1 MAEDNSNLNTPSWA
15 EPHISNLAKIHDLF
29 DSGSQKIRTFMK
41 EHSVTSE
48 DYEKFKIIPGVNKD
62 NFRKMIESQDVK
74 SYLKNLEE
82 IVRLN
87 TSMETACGRNRSI
100 DVRFVKEVVNIADI
114 EDPPKEL
121 FAIHDGIFPFERN
134 ELMDISRINRQIRNQ
149 AWHIRDVTSDVSPK
163 AKRDWK
169 KFLDLVLPLEFNGI
183 MEMFVKGLQIIEFIE
198 DGTRDIIDYEYVETQ
213 MRKYTDKS
221 LTFSEPELI
230 KRALGANKWDKYI
243 EVEHK
248 QDFEGEAEEAMAIN
262 QLDFLM
268 REDSPNSVIEINGVG
283 GLGKTKLSREYI
295 VRSVDMNLRYRP
307 KRYERYIYYTAKS
320 ENQGEIRATY
330 GEQLKNSPRDWKHG
344 GGDYIEGLVFQD
356 FMEKMQKMFD
366 LNSYDLEERIIE
378 TLKDRSIFILL
389 DNFEDVSDDDIPL
402 YKKFFN
408 KIPKDFKSQIVITSR
423 RERTYGGKSIEL
435 DRFSKAKAVEM
446 LCARYEYEIRKNP
459 GVVRTDRLNQLQEA
473 RDNQVDL
480 IQEILNK
487 VHPPENAD
495 LQFLMNKET
504 LEKNLRHPLYLRYL
518 ANILAN
524 PTLIKKTD
532 KKTSI
537 TEVIVYI
544 IDDPEFKFWEW
555 HENVINWMLEHAYTS
570 IEKYS
575 NCIDVL
581 KILIH
586 DENITS
592 RADLYIAFQKK
603 HPETRSPRKDIE
615 EALKQIKSHREFF
628 DEQIELKLTSSAKK
642 FLRPL
647 FTDGS
652 ESLGH
657 SNSVKEGNESNHIVP
672 KEPVDFGKLLKL
684 VTTNGVKTPQDFVD
698 AVYRLE
704 NYSKSESKDSKL
716 VEKAENILS
725 NYVVN
730 LELREEE
737 VRLAFMTLLHVIKTP
752 KIRFKWICQQA
763 EHLAEASIFENL
775 GEFSQSIASYLL
787 DDACWN
793 NDTVTGPEINN
804 RGFRFILLLKIE
816 KKGIQT
822 KIESLYSCIDI
833 LLDAIPEKDIEVF
846 LREFS
851 FTDFF
856 TEFLE
861 KKKHH
866 LTWSEKKQDI
876 FEAYAEVKK
885 NDTVDVTKRFSIVD
899 KDHIEK
905 SWNIKYHPGGKQNL
919 DEPHGRICTVD
930 WDLISQTI
938 TLFVEE
944 KKIEL
949 NLTPVQKNSE
959 IGEKVREDIFSYA
972 EISGSKINEHKFNE
986 WIMGSRQGQPG
997 LNKDFTQLA
1006 CDILMVTETYNL
1018 IYSELSKTKNNFERG
1033 LELKKRYREWYRG
1046 SASSLSAAFAIGVH
1060 AENGL
1065 HSLEFD
1071 DAANALRKQFSFC
1084 ISKHEK
1090 WESYYEEADKDLW
1103 KLEFENIIQKALNY
1117 LEKDMEK
1124 VIEERKSRIGGIV
1137 PSTPRITS
1145 PQQRAWADNQ
1155 NSNTKNA
1162 NKAIKREDCEMI
1174 PQIKS
1179 ALKQMNKGFFFVQD
1193 VMKKDIIR
1201 NGNLRPLI
1209 NSQNEMGKENMK
1221 GAIVPEVWEL
1231 CESWLNSIVR
1241 YIISKSDNHS
1251 TFKEWEYSE
1260 HFIEEIE
1267 LFHFDK
1273 YS

>member
-1 MAEDNSNLNTPSWA
+1 
-15 EPHISNLAKIHDLF
+15 
-29 DSGSQKIRTFMK
+29 MK
-41 EHSVTSE
+41 EHSVTDE
-48 DYEKFKIIPGVNKD
+48 DYEKFKIIPGDNKD

-87 TSMETACGRNRSI
+87 TSMEAACGRNRNI
-100 DVRFVKEVVNIADI
+100 DVRFVKQVVNIADI

-121 FAIHDGIFPFERN
+121 FAIHDGIFPFERK
-134 ELMDISRINRQIRNQ
+134 ELMDITRINRQIRNQ
-149 AWHIRDVTSDVSPK
+149 AWHIRDVTADVSAMARK
-163 AKRDWK
+163 NWK
-169 KFLDLVLPLEFNGI
+169 KFLDLILPLEFNGI
-183 MEMFVKGLQIIEFIE
+183 MEMFVNSLRIIEFIE

-320 ENQGEIRATY
+320 ETQGEIRATY

-378 TLKDRSIFILL
+378 TLKNRSIFILL

-435 DRFSKAKAVEM
+435 DRFSKAKAIEM

-459 GVVRTDRLNQLQEA
+459 GVVRTDRLNQLQKA

-586 DENITS
+586 DENITT
-592 RADLYIAFQKK
+592 RADLHTAFQKK
-603 HPETRSPRKDIE
+603 HPETQSPRKDIE
-615 EALKQIKSHREFF
+615 EALKQIKSHREFL
-628 DEQIELKLTSSAKK
+628 DEQSELKLTSSAKK

-647 FTDGS
+647 LTDGT

-672 KEPVDFGKLLKL
+672 EEPVDFGKLLKL

-730 LELREEE
+730 SLKLREEE

-752 KIRFKWICQQA
+752 QIRFKLICQQA

-793 NDTVTGPEINN
+793 NDTVTGPEINY
-804 RGFRFILLLKIE
+804 RGFRFILLLRIE

-833 LLDAIPEKDIEVF
+833 LLDAIPEKDIEGF

-851 FTDFF
+851 FT
-856 TEFLE
+856 
-861 KKKHH
+861 
-866 LTWSEKKQDI
+866 
-876 FEAYAEVKK
+876 
-885 NDTVDVTKRFSIVD
+885 
-899 KDHIEK
+899 
-905 SWNIKYHPGGKQNL
+905 
-919 DEPHGRICTVD
+919 
-930 WDLISQTI
+930 
-938 TLFVEE
+938 
-944 KKIEL
+944 
-949 NLTPVQKNSE
+949 
-959 IGEKVREDIFSYA
+959 
-972 EISGSKINEHKFNE
+972 
-986 WIMGSRQGQPG
+986 
-997 LNKDFTQLA
+997 
-1006 CDILMVTETYNL
+1006 
-1018 IYSELSKTKNNFERG
+1018 
-1033 LELKKRYREWYRG
+1033 
-1046 SASSLSAAFAIGVH
+1046 
-1060 AENGL
+1060 
-1065 HSLEFD
+1065 
-1071 DAANALRKQFSFC
+1071 
-1084 ISKHEK
+1084 
-1090 WESYYEEADKDLW
+1090 
-1103 KLEFENIIQKALNY
+1103 
-1117 LEKDMEK
+1117 
-1124 VIEERKSRIGGIV
+1124 
-1137 PSTPRITS
+1137 
-1145 PQQRAWADNQ
+1145 
-1155 NSNTKNA
+1155 
-1162 NKAIKREDCEMI
+1162 
-1174 PQIKS
+1174 
-1179 ALKQMNKGFFFVQD
+1179 
-1193 VMKKDIIR
+1193 
-1201 NGNLRPLI
+1201 
-1209 NSQNEMGKENMK
+1209 
-1221 GAIVPEVWEL
+1221 
-1231 CESWLNSIVR
+1231 
-1241 YIISKSDNHS
+1241 
-1251 TFKEWEYSE
+1251 
-1260 HFIEEIE
+1260 E
-1267 LFHFDK
+1267 LF
-1273 YS
+1273 Y